1 MELTH
6 LKSFAVVARTQNL
19 SKAAKEVG
27 TTQPNLGRQMT
38 ALANEVGLTLFVR
51 HSRGISLTAEGQEFL
66 ELCQQTIGRLDQGAA
81 LIRERKL
88 NPSGTL
94 KVVVGTGAI
103 EHIFR
108 HLSSFSHKFPDLDF
122 KFMTVADVFQFQVG
136 EADLGLVP
144 TKFSDPDIIQ
154 HQLIEG
160 AVRLYASPEYLKK
173 YSCPKTFDDLKD
185 HKLIFYNTSD
195 PEAFKSLNILHQYWD
210 GQNNGRAHIE
220 INSGASMRN
229 AIIEGLGIG
238 SFIYEKTSVEK
249 NLFVDIFPNDPGIK
263 LPYYFT
269 YHKSLEG
276 SPKIQA
282 FYTFLKEVAHV
293 WQRP

>member
-6 LKSFAVVARTQNL
+6 LKSFTVVARTKNL
-19 SKAAKEVG
+19 SKAAQEVG

-38 ALANEVGLTLFVR
+38 ALANEVGITLFIR

-66 ELCQQTIGRLDQGAA
+66 ELCQQTIGQLDQGAA

-94 KVVVGTGAI
+94 KVVIGTGAI

-108 HLSSFSHKFPDLDF
+108 NLSTFSQKFPDLNF
-122 KFMTVADVFQFQVG
+122 KFTTIADVFQFQIG
-136 EADLGLVP
+136 DADLGLVP

-154 HQLIEG
+154 HPFYDGLQR
-160 AVRLYASPEYLKK
+160 VYASPSYIK
-173 YSCPKTFDDLKD
+173 SHSIPKSFEDLKD

-195 PEAFKSLNILHQYWD
+195 PEVFKSHNILHEYRD
-210 GQNNGRAHIE
+210 SANKYRTHIE
-220 INSGASMRN
+220 VNSGTALRN
-229 AIIEGLGIG
+229 ALLEGLGIG
-238 SFIYEKTSVEK
+238 SFLYERTTVEK
-249 NLFVDIFPNDPGIK
+249 NLLVDVFPNHPDVII
-263 LPYYFT
+263 PYYFT

-282 FYTFLKEVAHV
+282 FYSFLKEVTQV
-293 WQRP
+293 WRRP

>member
-6 LKSFAVVARTQNL
+6 LKSFTVVARTKNL
-19 SKAAKEVG
+19 SKAAQEVG

-38 ALANEVGLTLFVR
+38 ALANEVGITLFIR

-94 KVVVGTGAI
+94 KIVMGTGTI
-103 EHIFR
+103 DHIFR
-108 HLSSFSHKFPDLDF
+108 YLPALTHKYPHLNF
-122 KFMTVADVFQFQVG
+122 KFMSLADVFQFQIG
-136 EADLGLVP
+136 DADLGLVP

-154 HQLIEG
+154 HHLYDGLQR
-160 AVRLYASPEYLKK
+160 VYASPSYIK
-173 YSCPKTFDDLKD
+173 SHSSPKTFEDLKN
-185 HKLIFYNTSD
+185 HKLIFYNLSD
-195 PEAFKSLNILHQYWD
+195 PESFKSHNILHEYRDPNNQY
-210 GQNNGRAHIE
+210 RAHIE
-220 INSGASMRN
+220 VNSGTALRN
-229 AIIEGLGIG
+229 ALLEGLGIG
-238 SFIYEKTSVEK
+238 SFVYERTTVEK
-249 NLFVDIFPNDPGIK
+249 NLLVDVFPDHPDVKI
-263 LPYYFT
+263 PYYFT

-282 FYTFLKEVAHV
+282 FYTFLKEVAEV
-293 WQRP
+293 WRRP